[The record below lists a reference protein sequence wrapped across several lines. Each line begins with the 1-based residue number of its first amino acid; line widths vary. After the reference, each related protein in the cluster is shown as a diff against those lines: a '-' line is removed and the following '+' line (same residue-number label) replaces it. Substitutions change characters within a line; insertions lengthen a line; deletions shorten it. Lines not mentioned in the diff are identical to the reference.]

1 MGKISRSRAEGAK
14 PHRRYEEGFG
24 FLNENQ
30 SVQTDAK
37 GTDGGAEQAC
47 PTGNFEDAAAEHVVA
62 STEQPVL
69 RLSDDRCAQSASA
82 SAKDEKHLVLKR
94 ILAAH
99 ETWFDVHRDYAYAG
113 LTFPGYAEFHSH
125 GERYVLVK
133 RAKLWEADTHEYLFF
148 VEAETLSEDEV
159 TRWVEFMKTDGLK
172 KVQPDPNHMS
182 SGVSLVII
190 AESCTEEAKR
200 VVRKTRFR
208 KNFAFGIRGWAD
220 VRLVV
225 ADLSEGAVYAN
236 AAGKQMKPTI
246 EANLRL
252 AQPMKA

>member
-1 MGKISRSRAEGAK
+1 MGRISRSRAEDVK
-14 PHRRYEEGFG
+14 PHGRHEEGFG
-24 FLNENQ
+24 FLNEDQ

-37 GTDGGAEQAC
+37 GTGGGAEQAR
-47 PTGNFEDAAAEHVVA
+47 PTGNFEEAAAEHAAA

-69 RLSDDRCAQSASA
+69 RPSGDSCAKGATA

-99 ETWFDVHRDYAYAG
+99 EAWFDVHRDYAYAG
-113 LTFPGYAEFHSH
+113 RTFPGYAEFHSH
-125 GERYVLVK
+125 GEKYVLVK

-148 VEAETLSEDEV
+148 VEAETLSEEEV
-159 TRWVEFMKTDGLK
+159 SRWVEFMKTEGIK

-182 SGVSLVII
+182 SGIALVIV
-190 AESCTEEAKR
+190 ADSCTEEAKR
-200 VVRKTRFR
+200 AVRKTRFR
-208 KNFAFGIRGWAD
+208 KNFALGIRGWAD
-220 VRLVV
+220 LRLVV

-236 AAGKQMKPTI
+236 AAGKQMKPTV

-252 AQPMKA
+252 A

>member
-1 MGKISRSRAEGAK
+1 MGRISRSRAEDAN
-14 PHRRYEEGFG
+14 PHGRHERGFG
-24 FLNENQ
+24 FLNEDQ

-37 GTDGGAEQAC
+37 GTDGGAEQAR
-47 PTGNFEDAAAEHVVA
+47 PTGNFEDAVAEHAAA

-69 RLSDDRCAQSASA
+69 RPSDDSRAQSAVS

-99 ETWFDVHRDYAYAG
+99 EAWFDVHRDYAYAG
-113 LTFPGYAEFHSH
+113 RTFPGYAEFHSH
-125 GERYVLVK
+125 GEKYVLVK

-148 VEAETLSEDEV
+148 VEAGALSEAEV
-159 TRWVEFMKTDGLK
+159 ASWVEFMKAEGLK

-182 SGVSLVII
+182 SGVSLVIV
-190 AESCTEEAKR
+190 ADSCTEEAKR
-200 VVRKTRFR
+200 AVRKTRFR
-208 KNFAFGIRGWAD
+208 KNFALGIRGWAD
-220 VRLVV
+220 LRLVV

-246 EANLRL
+246 EANLNL
-252 AQPMKA
+252 A